1 MCGRFTI
8 FANFTDI
15 MNRFDIDAG
24 IQEELYKSSYNI
36 APSNSVLSVIND
48 GTKNRLGYLRWGL
61 VPPWTKDEKIGY
73 KLINARAETLT
84 EKSSFRQRLP
94 KKTLLNTRG

>member
-1 MCGRFTI
+1 MCGRFTL

-15 MNRFDIDAG
+15 MNRFDIEAA
-24 IQEELYKSSYNI
+24 IEEELYHPNYNI

-61 VPPWTKDEKIGY
+61 VPPWAKDEKIGY
-73 KLINARAETLT
+73 KMINARAETLT
-84 EKSSFRQRLP
+84 EKPSFRTAYQ
-94 KKTLLNTRG
+94 KKRCLIIS